1 MRILVVSQYYPPE
14 DVGAAVYISQLT
26 RDLSAKGHCVT
37 MLTAFPNYPERR
49 VFEGYRKRLYQKESR
64 AGIEVIRTWIYANPS
79 EAYWSR
85 ILNWGTFCLTS
96 FFGGILSARKPD
108 VVYAVL
114 PPLPLGV
121 FSILL
126 ARLKGARAVCC
137 IEDIY
142 PLIAVEL
149 GILRNPLLIR
159 FFRWME
165 RWIYR
170 HADGLIGISEG
181 FKRHFLEAG
190 ADEAKISV
198 IPNWADPVSIQ
209 PSSKMTPLRKEYGL
223 EDRFVVLYSGSLSHN
238 SSVDRLIEAAGRM
251 GNLPITILLVGD
263 GVRKKALETKAKS
276 ENLRNVVFA
285 PFQPLS
291 RYPEVLASADLTVVA
306 LNTPATLASV
316 PSKIFKQMAAGRP
329 ILAVTEPGNE
339 LERMVVGHRMGICV
353 SPRDPT
359 AIAGKI
365 ISLFRNPGELQEM
378 GENARRAVEEH
389 YSRDRCTGL
398 IESAIQRAV
407 N

>member
-1 MRILVVSQYYPPE
+1 MRILVVSQYYLPE
-14 DVGAAVYISQLT
+14 DVGAGVYLSQLT
-26 RDLSAKGHCVT
+26 GDLSARGHHVT

-49 VFEGYRKRLYQKESR
+49 IFKGYRGKLYQKESLG
-64 AGIEVIRTWIYANPS
+64 GIEVIRTWIYANPS

-96 FFGGILSARKPD
+96 FIGGILAARKPD

-121 FSILL
+121 FAILL

-159 FFRWME
+159 FFRRME

-181 FKRHFLEAG
+181 FKHHFLAAG
-190 ADEAKISV
+190 ADEDKISV

-209 PSSKMTPLRKEYGL
+209 PSSKMTPLRREYGL

-238 SSVDRLIEAAGRM
+238 SSVDRLIEAAGRL
-251 GNLPITILLVGD
+251 GNLPITILIVGG
-263 GVRKKALETKAKS
+263 GVRKKALETKVKS
-276 ENLRNVVFA
+276 ENLQNVVFS
-285 PFQPLS
+285 PFLPLS
-291 RYPEVLASADLTVVA
+291 RYPEVLASADLTVVT

-339 LERMVVGHRMGICV
+339 LERMVGEHRMGICV
-353 SPRDPT
+353 SPRDPS
-359 AIAGKI
+359 AIAGEI
-365 ISLFRNPGELQEM
+365 IALFHNPRELHEM
-378 GENARRAVEEH
+378 GENARRAVEDH
-389 YSRDRCTGL
+389 YSRGRCTGL
-398 IESAIQRAV
+398 VESAIRRAM